1 MGLNIEDNQKML
13 EEILEAYPEKAR
25 KDRQKH
31 FEINNEELINCGK
44 CAIKS
49 NMKSR
54 PGVMTQRGCA
64 YAGSKG
70 VVWGRSRIWCIS
82 AMVL

>member
-54 PGVMTQRGCA
+54 PG
-64 YAGSKG
+64 
-70 VVWGRSRIWCIS
+70 
-82 AMVL
+82 L